1 MVLRYRFYSE
11 YLGSS
16 FVSYCQYVEMTV
28 YIIIMLALAITLES
42 LVFVEISELFVAFSL
57 SLNGEKQEKEEEW
70 F

>member
-1 MVLRYRFYSE
+1 MALRYRFYSE

-16 FVSYCQYVEMTV
+16 FVSHCQYVEMTV
-28 YIIIMLALAITLES
+28 CIIMLALAIKLES
-42 LVFVEISELFVAFSL
+42 LVFVEILELFVAFSL